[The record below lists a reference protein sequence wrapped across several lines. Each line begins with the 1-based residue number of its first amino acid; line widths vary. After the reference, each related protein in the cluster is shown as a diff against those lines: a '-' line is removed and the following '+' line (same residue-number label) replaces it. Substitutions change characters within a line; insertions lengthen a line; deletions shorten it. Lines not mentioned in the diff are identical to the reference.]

1 MDWAGL
7 AVVLGA
13 VAATVL
19 VIVPCVCRRCQCQE
33 EEERRPI
40 EQTHR
45 RSWNVEQQ
53 SHRSTD

>member
-19 VIVPCVCRRCQCQE
+19 VIVPWSCRRCRGEKDNDQ
-33 EEERRPI
+33 
-40 EQTHR
+40 
-45 RSWNVEQQ
+45 
-53 SHRSTD
+53 